1 MQEIKIVCKQ
11 SNVTIS
17 INDKEYLVNTF
28 FSFGCFEDY
37 INVDKDRSLKTYE
50 EKIKKFIMLNIEDV
64 DRNLTIENVNMID
77 DKIVNLFISSFL
89 DSNNNI
95 KACYD
100 DLSSISDK
108 NLRFWTS
115 IKKEIDMESIKIGEM
130 FSELQ
135 ETIAPVRNRILELA
149 ETFGKQISKTISST
163 IQPFIESIRKGLGKL
178 GE

>member
-37 INVDKDRSLKTYE
+37 INVDKDSSLKTYE

-77 DKIVNLFISSFL
+77 DKIVNLLLVVFL
-89 DSNNNI
+89 
-95 KACYD
+95 
-100 DLSSISDK
+100 
-108 NLRFWTS
+108 
-115 IKKEIDMESIKIGEM
+115 
-130 FSELQ
+130 
-135 ETIAPVRNRILELA
+135 IL
-149 ETFGKQISKTISST
+149 II
-163 IQPFIESIRKGLGKL
+163 I
-178 GE
+178 